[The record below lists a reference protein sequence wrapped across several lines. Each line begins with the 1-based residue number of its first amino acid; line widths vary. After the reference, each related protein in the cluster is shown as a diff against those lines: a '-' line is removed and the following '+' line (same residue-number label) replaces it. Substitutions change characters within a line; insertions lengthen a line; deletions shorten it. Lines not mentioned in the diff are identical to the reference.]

1 MPLSDKLDS
10 SQQSAQ
16 PQLATALDAF
26 SCADG
31 VLCIG
36 GKTPVQIAAMLDA
49 EVFYA
54 YDRQALRHKM
64 QRLRNA
70 LPAAVKLHYAVKANP
85 YGPVVQQMASLV
97 DGMDVASRRE
107 LLLALQS
114 GMTASQISFA
124 GPGKTDT
131 ELAAAIA
138 AGCVVHLES
147 ANEMRR
153 LQRLCLETNTTAQ
166 VALRINPEFELKG
179 AGMKMAG
186 GAKAFGIDQ
195 SQVFALLAE
204 VQQGLLQLVGFHLY
218 CGSQNLHADAILQSQ
233 RQSLQ
238 LLTQLRPMCPDLRF
252 FNLGGG
258 FGVPYFPADKPLDLD
273 AVGAGM
279 TALLHEFAP
288 SIAGLELV
296 LELGR
301 YLVAD
306 AGVYLSRVIDIKTSH
321 GSTFVVTNGGLH
333 HHLANS
339 GNFGQVVRRNYPV
352 VLANKL
358 DQPVAGPLQVV
369 GPLCTPLDV
378 LADKVLLPTPDIGDW
393 FAVLQ
398 SGAYGASASPQGFLS
413 HGAVAEILL

>member
-85 YGPVVQQMASLV
+85 YGPVVQQMAGLV

-124 GPGKTDT
+124 GPGKTDA
-131 ELAAAIA
+131 ELAAAVA

-195 SQVFALLAE
+195 SQVVALLAE
-204 VQQGLLQLVGFHLY
+204 VQQGPLQLVGFHLY

-238 LLTQLRPMCPDLRF
+238 LLTQLRSLCPDLRF

-279 TALLHEFAP
+279 ADLLEAFALTVE
-288 SIAGLELV
+288 GLEIV

-358 DQPVAGPLQVV
+358 DQPVGGSLQVV

-378 LADKVLLPTPDIGDW
+378 LADKVLLPTPEIGDW

>member
-1 MPLSDKLDS
+1 MRQLLEVHSDQL
-10 SQQSAQ
+10 AVQ
-16 PQLATALDAF
+16 PQLATAIGPF
-26 SCADG
+26 ICREHS
-31 VLCIG
+31 LCVG
-36 GKTPVQIAAMLDA
+36 GKTPAQIAALVDA

-54 YDRQALRHKM
+54 YDRAALQNKVQALRE
-64 QRLRNA
+64 A
-70 LPAAVKLHYAVKANP
+70 LPPAIRLHYAVKANP
-85 YGPVVQQMASLV
+85 FAPVVHLLAGYV

-107 LLLALQS
+107 LLIALQS
-114 GMTASQISFA
+114 GMAASHISFA

-131 ELAAAIA
+131 ELAAAVA
-138 AGCVVHLES
+138 AGCVIHLES
-147 ANEMRR
+147 ATEMRR
-153 LQRLCLETNTTAQ
+153 LKQICLQSGTQAT

-195 SQVFALLAE
+195 SQIWDLLPE
-204 VQQGLLQLVGFHLY
+204 VQQAPLRLTGFHLY

-238 LLTQLRPMCPDLRF
+238 LLAKLRPLCPDLSF

-258 FGVPYFPADKPLDLD
+258 FGVPYFPADKPLDLV

-279 TALLHEFAP
+279 QDLLDEFAADV
-288 SIAGLELV
+288 AGLDIV

-301 YLVAD
+301 YLVAN
-306 AGVYLSRVIDIKTSH
+306 AGVYFSKVVDIKTSH

-352 VLANKL
+352 LLANKL
-358 DQPVAGPLQVV
+358 HQPPAGPFQVV
-369 GPLCTPLDV
+369 GPLCTPLDI
-378 LADKVLLPTPDIGDW
+378 LADKVQLPTPEIGDW

-413 HGAVAEILL
+413 HGTVAEILL

>member
-1 MPLSDKLDS
+1 VPLSDKLDS

-85 YGPVVQQMASLV
+85 YGPVVQQMAGLV

-124 GPGKTDT
+124 GPGKTDA
-131 ELAAAIA
+131 ELAAAVA

-195 SQVFALLAE
+195 SQVVALLAE
-204 VQQGLLQLVGFHLY
+204 VQQGPLQLVGFHLY

-238 LLTQLRPMCPDLRF
+238 LLTQLRSLCPDLRF

-279 TALLHEFAP
+279 ADLLEAFALTVE
-288 SIAGLELV
+288 GLEIV

-358 DQPVAGPLQVV
+358 DQPVGGSLQVV

-378 LADKVLLPTPDIGDW
+378 LADKVLLPTPEIGDW

>member
-1 MPLSDKLDS
+1 MSDKVDN
-10 SQQSAQ
+10 SQLSAQ
-16 PQLATALDAF
+16 PQLAAALGAF
-26 SCADG
+26 SSVDG
-31 VLCIG
+31 MLCIG
-36 GKTPVQIAAMLDA
+36 GKTPAQIAAMLDA

-54 YDRQALRHKM
+54 YDRMALQHKVEQLRH
-64 QRLRNA
+64 A
-70 LPAAVKLHYAVKANP
+70 LPGAVKLHYAVKANP
-85 YGPVVQQMASLV
+85 YGPVVQQMAGLV

-114 GMTASQISFA
+114 GMPASHISFA

-147 ANEMRR
+147 ATEMRR
-153 LQRLCLETNTTAQ
+153 LQRLCRAANTTAQ

-195 SQVFALLAE
+195 HQVFALLDE
-204 VQQGLLQLVGFHLY
+204 VQQGPLQLIGFHLY

-238 LLTQLRPMCPDLRF
+238 LLTQLRPLCADLRF

-279 TALLHEFAP
+279 RGLLDEFAAT
-288 SIAGLELV
+288 IAGLEIV

-306 AGVYLSRVIDIKTSH
+306 AGVYMSRVIDIKTSH
-321 GSTFVVTNGGLH
+321 GCTFVVTNGGLH

-352 VLANKL
+352 LLANKL
-358 DQPVAGPLQVV
+358 NQPVAGPLQVV

-378 LADKVLLPTPDIGDW
+378 LADKVLLPEPAIGDW

>member
-1 MPLSDKLDS
+1 MPVSDKVDN
-10 SQQSAQ
+10 SQLSAQ
-16 PQLATALDAF
+16 PQLAAALGAF
-26 SCADG
+26 FSVDG
-31 VLCIG
+31 MLCIG
-36 GKTPVQIAAMLDA
+36 GKKPAQIAAMLDA

-54 YDRQALRHKM
+54 YDRQALQHKVEQLRH
-64 QRLRNA
+64 A
-70 LPAAVKLHYAVKANP
+70 LPGAVKLHYALKANP
-85 YGPVVQQMASLV
+85 YGPVVQQMAGLV

-114 GMTASQISFA
+114 GMPASHISFA

-147 ANEMRR
+147 ATEMRR
-153 LQRLCLETNTTAQ
+153 LQRLCRAANTTAQ

-195 SQVFALLAE
+195 QQVFALLDE
-204 VQQGLLQLVGFHLY
+204 VQQGPLQLIGFHLY

-238 LLTQLRPMCPDLRF
+238 LLTQLRPLCADLRF

-279 TALLHEFAP
+279 RSLLDEFAAT
-288 SIAGLELV
+288 IAGLEIV

-306 AGVYLSRVIDIKTSH
+306 AGVYMSRVIDIKISH

-352 VLANKL
+352 LLANKL
-358 DQPVAGPLQVV
+358 NQPVAGPLQVV

-378 LADKVLLPTPDIGDW
+378 LADKVLLPEPAVGDW

>member
-1 MPLSDKLDS
+1 MPVSDKVDN
-10 SQQSAQ
+10 SQLSAQ
-16 PQLATALDAF
+16 PQLAAALGAF
-26 SCADG
+26 SSVDG
-31 VLCIG
+31 MLCIG
-36 GKTPVQIAAMLDA
+36 GKKPAQIAAMLDA

-54 YDRQALRHKM
+54 YDRQALQHKVEQLRH
-64 QRLRNA
+64 A
-70 LPAAVKLHYAVKANP
+70 LPGAVKLHYALKANP
-85 YGPVVQQMASLV
+85 YGPVVQQMAGLV

-114 GMTASQISFA
+114 GMPASHISFA

-147 ANEMRR
+147 ATEMRR
-153 LQRLCLETNTTAQ
+153 LQRLCRAANTTAQ

-195 SQVFALLAE
+195 HQVFALLDE
-204 VQQGLLQLVGFHLY
+204 VQQGPLQLIGFHLY

-238 LLTQLRPMCPDLRF
+238 LLTQLRPLCADLRF

-279 TALLHEFAP
+279 RSLLDEFAAT
-288 SIAGLELV
+288 IAGLEIV

-306 AGVYLSRVIDIKTSH
+306 AGVYMSRVIDIKISH

-352 VLANKL
+352 LLANKL
-358 DQPVAGPLQVV
+358 NQPVAGPLQVV

-378 LADKVLLPTPDIGDW
+378 LADKVLLPEPTVGDW